1 MPTRRQVLATSAAT
15 LAAAALPQ
23 ALKAQTQPAGDLPDV
38 DLDAAGRLVGQAY
51 SDDEKQLMRGG
62 LQRTRAA
69 IGQLRKR
76 EIPPNVESAITFDPI
91 LPGVSLPAGESS
103 FGLPE
108 ADQPP
113 EFDGNVDSLAFA
125 TVPTLCDMLRA
136 GRVTSVELTK
146 MYLARLKKYNP
157 TLHCVITLCEDL
169 ALKQAERA
177 DAETKAGKSRGPLHG
192 VPYGAKDLLATK
204 GIPTTYG
211 VSPYRDQIFD
221 RDATVVKRLEA
232 AGAVLLAKLSLG
244 ELAMDDTWF
253 GGKTRNPWNP
263 EEGSSGSSAGSCS
276 AIAAGL
282 VGFAIGSETLGSI
295 VSPCVRCGTS
305 GLRPTFG
312 RVPRTGAMPLA
323 RTMDKLGPIARGV
336 DDLAYI
342 FSAMAGPDGED
353 PTCHAAPFV
362 WPTKIDGLRV
372 GFDKIAFDAVSK
384 LQNEAV
390 KSIYADALAKCKELF
405 GELTPV
411 ELPRDRLLSPVTMAT
426 VEVEA
431 AESFVELTDAGR
443 LGELAQQEQWNW
455 PNTFRRSELY
465 PAVDYL
471 RAQRL
476 RRVFMQQLAD
486 ATADVDVYVT
496 VPQVGPNLSLT
507 NLCGYPCVVARGGM
521 AEDRP
526 RQIEFVGKPYG
537 EANLLAVAATFDR
550 QTDARRE
557 WPAAFRPQ

>member
-15 LAAAALPQ
+15 LAAGALPN
-23 ALKAQTQPAGDLPDV
+23 AVKAQTKPAD
-38 DLDAAGRLVGQAY
+38 DLDAAGRLVGQTY
-51 SDDEKQLMRGG
+51 SDAERQLMRGG
-62 LQRTRAA
+62 LERSRAA
-69 IGQLRKR
+69 IGQLRER
-76 EIPPNVESAITFDPI
+76 EIPPGVESAVTFDPI
-91 LPGVSLPAGESS
+91 LPGVDLPTGASS
-103 FGLPE
+103 FDAAAEVP
-108 ADQPP
+108 DYN
-113 EFDGNVDSLAFA
+113 GNVESLAFA
-125 TVPTLCDMLRA
+125 TVPTLSALLRA
-136 GRVTSVELTK
+136 SKVTSVALTK
-146 MYLARLKKYNP
+146 MYLARLKRHDP
-157 TLHCVITLCEDL
+157 TLHCVITLCEGL

-177 DAETKAGKSRGPLHG
+177 DAEVAAGAIRGPLHG
-192 VPYGAKDLLATK
+192 IPYGAKDLLATK

-211 VSPYRDQIFD
+211 VAPYRDQVFD
-221 RDATVVKRLEA
+221 RDATVVRRLEE

-276 AIAAGL
+276 ATAAGL
-282 VGFAIGSETLGSI
+282 VGFAVGSETLGSI

-342 FSAMAGPDGED
+342 LSAMAGPDGED

-362 WPTKIDGLRV
+362 WPSKVDALRV
-372 GFDKIAFDAVSK
+372 GFDKIAFDAVNR
-384 LQNEAV
+384 LNNEAV
-390 KSIYADALAKCKELF
+390 KGVYAAALAKCKQLF
-405 GELTPV
+405 GDLTPV

-443 LGELAQQEQWNW
+443 LGELAQQDDWNW

-471 RAQRL
+471 RAQRVRHVL
-476 RRVFMQQLAD
+476 MQQLHD
-486 ATADVDVYVT
+486 ATKDVDVYVT
-496 VPQVGPNLSLT
+496 VPQVGPNLLVT
-507 NLCGYPCVVARGGM
+507 NLCGYPCVVGRGGM

-537 EANLLAVAATFDR
+537 EAALLAVAAKFDR
-550 QTDARRE
+550 QVEGRHE
-557 WPAAFRPQ
+557 WPAAFRA